1 MDLRRFHRVK
11 HTAPGD
17 LKHHEMKYRCRI
29 ENISLRGALISADE
43 CLMVP
48 LNESCTLSIEVS
60 PGEAPM
66 VVTVSVVHCFFS
78 MMGVKFTAFE
88 GDAEQTLLELIRR
101 ITTEP
106 EKLMQEWE
114 SIQQEKAR
122 RKQQTVA
129 ESAVEVCNEALRA

>member
-1 MDLRRFHRVK
+1 MNQRRFHRVK
-11 HTAPGD
+11 HTAPGE
-17 LKHHEMKYRCRI
+17 LKHLEMKYRCRI

-60 PGEAPM
+60 PGQAPM
-66 VVTVSVVHCFFS
+66 VITVSVVHCFFS

-88 GDAEQTLLELIRR
+88 GNAEQTLLELIKR

-114 SIQQEKAR
+114 SIQQEKAG
-122 RKQQTVA
+122 RKQQTVGGP
-129 ESAVEVCNEALRA
+129 AVAVCNEGIRA